1 MGTEYLARWG
11 TLLALASEQGCPVS
25 YLGTA
30 LQRGY
35 MCESLASVQGDVA
48 PGSSFLVGL
57 LSTLDS
63 ILDVPMAQILEQV
76 RLTADI
82 REALEQHHGA
92 LGHLLGCA
100 LAYESGDTGALDRSG
115 IHGGVL
121 YDAYWQ
127 SIEQAESTLR
137 ELAALRV

>member
-11 TLLALASEQGCPVS
+11 TLLALASERGCPVS

-30 LQRGY
+30 LQRAY
-35 MCESLASVQGDVA
+35 MCESLAAQQGDA
-48 PGSSFLVGL
+48 PASSSFLVGL

-63 ILDVPMAQILEQV
+63 ILDVPMQQIVEQV
-76 RLTADI
+76 RLTGDI
-82 REALEQHHGA
+82 REALEQQGGS
-92 LGHLLGCA
+92 LGRLLACT
-100 LAYESGDTGALDRSG
+100 LAYESGDTRKLDHCG
-115 IHGGVL
+115 IDGGLL

-137 ELAALRV
+137 ELVSISA